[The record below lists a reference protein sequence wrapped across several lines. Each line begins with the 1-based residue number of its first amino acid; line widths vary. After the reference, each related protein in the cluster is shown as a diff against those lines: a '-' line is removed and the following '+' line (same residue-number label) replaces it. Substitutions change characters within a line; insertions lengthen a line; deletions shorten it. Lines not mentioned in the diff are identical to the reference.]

1 MKKGK
6 AGDIFKIP
14 LTEDEYAF
22 GRLMLDV
29 RAQCIETG
37 KIANDNPL
45 MIFPDALLIEI
56 YRNTS
61 AGQLPSNLEVLIPGL
76 FSSNHCL
83 RDGSWEIIDHKDV
96 DPRELEFPESL
107 SAGETSGA
115 MLVRGETR
123 QPVPMDMNEIM
134 DIGIYPTMHPCRVLQ
149 ELILFHLGRK
159 DEIENRE
166 PDEVEYYELTN
177 YDLRY
182 YPERNRIL
190 TSGGIDPDEKYYE
203 LATRLGHDPGR
214 FYIQKS

>member
-1 MKKGK
+1 MKMIKGM

-29 RAQCIETG
+29 RAQGIETG
-37 KIANDNPL
+37 KIAGDNPL

-56 YRNTS
+56 YRSTS
-61 AGQLPSNLEVLIPGL
+61 AGKLPSSLEILIPGL
-76 FSSNHCL
+76 FSSNNCL
-83 RDGSWEIIDHKDV
+83 GDGSWEIVGHRAV
-96 DPRELEFPESL
+96 DPMDIEYPETL
-107 SAGETSGA
+107 SAGGKTGA

-123 QPVPMDMNEIM
+123 QPIPMEMEEIM
-134 DIGIYPTMHPCRVLQ
+134 EIGIYPSMHPCRVLH

-166 PDEVEYYELTN
+166 PDEVEYYELSK

-182 YPERNRIL
+182 YPERERIL
-190 TSGGIDPDEKYYE
+190 QLGGIDPNEKYYD
-203 LATRLGHDPGR
+203 LATRLGHDPDR
-214 FYIQKS
+214 FFKK